1 MLAMDSFSVAETK
14 AHLSNILDRIAAG
27 ERVTVTRRGIPIAII
42 APVAGKTTAATV
54 DWQAIAEF
62 RKTLPK
68 SHVSAATLIRKMRDA
83 GY

>member
-1 MLAMDSFSVAETK
+1 MDSFSVAETK
-14 AHLSNILDRIAAG
+14 AHLSNILDRIEAG

-42 APVAGKTTAATV
+42 APVAGETTAATV

-68 SHVSAATLIRKMRDA
+68 SGVSAATLIRKMRDA